1 MVQENYKTI
10 TQQDSKQQAG
20 EKKYLRFNILLWSS
34 QILRSRT

>member
-10 TQQDSKQQAG
+10 TQQDFKQQAG
-20 EKKYLRFNILLWSS
+20 EKILRFNILLWSS